1 MFVDN
6 KGENWL
12 KRAHIGQY
20 LGIAHII
27 TLTAKLSGEGIR
39 SRGSLRVEVG
49 IHSMDPPPP
58 APPAPLQ
65 DPDIFILLT
74 GALYVT
80 VNSRKDKGKAV
91 KKHILKDIVPRG
103 FDVRI
108 EEIQEKHRQA
118 IEEKDATIT
127 LLNDDLKIVN
137 MIMWHCKH
145 KGIYLVRKV
154 SRHHYPS

>member
-49 IHSMDPPPP
+49 IHRMGGGGGGGGGGTPPPR
-58 APPAPLQ
+58 PPRPSLGKT
-65 DPDIFILLT
+65 PRILIF
-74 GALYVT
+74 
-80 VNSRKDKGKAV
+80 S
-91 KKHILKDIVPRG
+91 
-103 FDVRI
+103 F
-108 EEIQEKHRQA
+108 
-118 IEEKDATIT
+118 
-127 LLNDDLKIVN
+127 
-137 MIMWHCKH
+137 C
-145 KGIYLVRKV
+145 
-154 SRHHYPS
+154 